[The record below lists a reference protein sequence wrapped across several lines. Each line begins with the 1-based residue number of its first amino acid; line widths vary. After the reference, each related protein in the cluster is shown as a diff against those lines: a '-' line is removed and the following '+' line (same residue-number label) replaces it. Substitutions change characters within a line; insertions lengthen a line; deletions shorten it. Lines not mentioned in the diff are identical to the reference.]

1 MKKEEFIYGIH
12 PILEAL
18 RSGREVEKIV
28 VSSALRGQN
37 VAELRTEAERLSVP
51 MQHVPNDWF
60 RKMGN
65 VNHQGAMCYMSAIEY
80 TSIEQMLPMIY
91 ERGEVP
97 FLLMLDRITDVR
109 NFGAIV
115 RTAECAGV
123 HAIIV
128 PSRGHALI
136 CGDAVKTSAGAL
148 NRMPICREYNLKE
161 TIKFLKD
168 SGIVVISASEKFNN
182 FYNDVDMT
190 TPVAIIMGSE
200 EDGVSPEYVKL
211 SNTTVKIPMYG
222 EINSLNVSV
231 ATGIM
236 LFEVT
241 RQRRNLNLI

>member
-1 MKKEEFIYGIH
+1 MKKEELIYGIH
-12 PILEAL
+12 PILETL

-28 VSSALRGQN
+28 VSTALRGQN
-37 VAELRTEAERLSVP
+37 VSELRAEAERLSVP
-51 MQHVPNDWF
+51 LQHVPNDWF
-60 RKMGN
+60 RKLGN
-65 VNHQGAMCYMSAIEY
+65 INHQGAMCYMSAIEY
-80 TSIEQMLPMIY
+80 TSIEKMLPMIY
-91 ERGEVP
+91 EKGEVP
-97 FLLMLDRITDVR
+97 FLLILDRITDVR

-115 RTAECAGV
+115 RTAECSGV

-128 PSRGHALI
+128 PSRGHAII

-148 NRMPICREYNLKE
+148 NRVPICREYNLKE

-168 SGIVVISASEKFNN
+168 SGIMVISAAEKFDNN
-182 FYNDVDMT
+182 YNNEDFTV
-190 TPVAIIMGSE
+190 PVAIIMGSE

-222 EINSLNVSV
+222 NINSLNVSV

-241 RQRRNLNLI
+241 RQRREAKLI

>member
-12 PILEAL
+12 PIMEAL

-28 VSSALRGQN
+28 VSSSLRGQQ
-37 VAELRTEAERLSVP
+37 VTELRNEAEKLSVP
-51 MQHVPNDWF
+51 LQYVPNNWF
-60 RKMGN
+60 RKLGT

-80 TSIEQMLPMIY
+80 TSIDQILPIIY

-97 FLLMLDRITDVR
+97 FLLILDRITDVR

-136 CGDAVKTSAGAL
+136 CGDALKTSAGAL
-148 NRMPICREYNLKE
+148 NNVPICREYNLKN
-161 TIKFLKD
+161 TITFLKD
-168 SGIVVISASEKFNN
+168 SGIFVISASEKFNN
-182 FYNDVDMT
+182 YYNDIDMT
-190 TPVAIIMGSE
+190 LPIAIIMGSE

-222 EINSLNVSV
+222 KINSLNVSV

-236 LFEVT
+236 LFEVI
-241 RQRRNLNLI
+241 RQRKKIHLI

>member
-37 VAELRTEAERLSVP
+37 VAEVRSEAERLSVP
-51 MQHVPNDWF
+51 MQYVPNDWF
-60 RKMGN
+60 RKLGN
-65 VNHQGAMCYMSAIEY
+65 INHQGAMCYMSAIEY

-91 ERGEVP
+91 EKGEVP
-97 FLLMLDRITDVR
+97 FLLILDRITDVR

-148 NRMPICREYNLKE
+148 NRVPICREYNLKN
-161 TIKFLKD
+161 TINFLKD
-168 SGIVVISASEKFNN
+168 SGILVVSASEKFNN
-182 FYNDVDMT
+182 FYNEVDMT

-211 SNTTVKIPMYG
+211 SNTSVKIPMCG

-231 ATGIM
+231 ASGII
-236 LFEVT
+236 LFEVV
-241 RQRRNLNLI
+241 RQRRSMNLI

>member
-168 SGIVVISASEKFNN
+168 SGIAVVSASEKFNN